1 MLRVCIDVEE
11 LGYAGEVE
19 ARQDRA
25 GQSRVIINKSF
36 RSSAIERR

>member
-1 MLRVCIDVEE
+1 MFRVCIDVE
-11 LGYAGEVE
+11 LWYAGEVE

-36 RSSAIERR
+36 SRSSAIERR